1 MYTGQLPDSENK
13 FCMTD
18 EMPETAK
25 LIERINKD
33 HMRELQEQLDMFQE
47 SRQLATPFKKFAD
60 TMEFLLNRLK
70 TGYAKSHV
78 AAQVLQEALSTKL
91 HTWGENEGRAYWK
104 QCKGGA
110 ALTKEE
116 TEQVLALIDT
126 YQRSCRLYLIHELE
140 ATMKTV
146 LNKAQKTA
154 DIPHRVANHLQLTA
168 KHDLDLSGVFGCN
181 YCPNDRAQS
190 VEKFANCMNT
200 CDTMLGIL
208 WDKGLTLALQHPAKR
223 RRTE

>member
-1 MYTGQLPDSENK
+1 
-13 FCMTD
+13 
-18 EMPETAK
+18 
-25 LIERINKD
+25 
-33 HMRELQEQLDMFQE
+33 
-47 SRQLATPFKKFAD
+47 
-60 TMEFLLNRLK
+60 
-70 TGYAKSHV
+70 
-78 AAQVLQEALSTKL
+78 
-91 HTWGENEGRAYWK
+91 
-104 QCKGGA
+104 
-110 ALTKEE
+110 
-116 TEQVLALIDT
+116 
-126 YQRSCRLYLIHELE
+126 
-140 ATMKTV
+140 MKTV